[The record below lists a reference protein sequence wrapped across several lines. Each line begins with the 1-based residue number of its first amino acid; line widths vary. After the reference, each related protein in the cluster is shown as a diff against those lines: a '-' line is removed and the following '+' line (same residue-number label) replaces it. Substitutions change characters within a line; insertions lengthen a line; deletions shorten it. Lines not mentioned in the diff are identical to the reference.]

1 MRIFK
6 ILAALAMVAMMTGC
20 VMIEEGNF
28 GLEKSFDN
36 QVNDTPKYGIQIT
49 VLDSIVEVT
58 KREFL
63 LPVENVRPKDK
74 MGVLLEDLDITYTIR
89 LHPEGAIRFYKERSD
104 LTCPSGMTGCVIG
117 ANYLKKD
124 AAANIGNTI
133 RKYDSA
139 LLLDDRKTIEEELK
153 TDFQN
158 ELNTL
163 YGKDV
168 FEVVEAKIAAVQVAK
183 SVEERIQAVA
193 LIFAEKARAEATMTV
208 LDIREETF
216 TKEFQSLSNAA
227 KSGGFTVDQALEYRR
242 LEILRDMPATGVNIN
257 VDGGT

>member
-1 MRIFK
+1 MRIIK
-6 ILAALAMVAMMTGC
+6 VLAALAIAATMSGC

-36 QVNDTPKYGIQIT
+36 QINDTPKYGLQFA

-74 MGVLLEDLDITYTIR
+74 MGVLLEDLDITYTMR
-89 LHPEGAIRFYKERSD
+89 LNPEGAIRFYKERGD
-104 LTCPSGMTGCVIG
+104 LSCPPSMTGCVIG
-117 ANYLKKD
+117 VNYLKKD

-133 RKYDSA
+133 RNYDSA
-139 LLLDDRKTIEEELK
+139 LLLDDRKVIEEQLK
-153 TDFQN
+153 ADFQK

-163 YGKDV
+163 YGDDV
-168 FEVVEAKIAAVQVAK
+168 FVVVEAKIAAVQVAK

-193 LIFAEKARAEATMTV
+193 LIFSEKARAEATMTV
-208 LDIREETF
+208 LETREAILA
-216 TKEFQSLSNAA
+216 KEFASLSNAA
-227 KSGGFTVDQALEYRR
+227 KAGGLTVDQALEYRR
-242 LEILRDMPATGVNIN
+242 LDILRDMPATGVNIN
-257 VDGGT
+257 VDSQ